1 MEKDVSIVNLTIKFK
16 HFILNRKELLWRK
29 NIRFMIALIVA
40 KSLFNPLTKALAGN
54 MNTKGRVCKA
64 CGRRAVNG
72 KTSAIVR
79 TVLMVVA
86 IIIVFAT
93 YFIENSDAKAYLIM
107 AGTIIVAWLLS
118 MLFDA
123 FFCPLTKVVRNDVE

>member
-1 MEKDVSIVNLTIKFK
+1 MAEKHSIYDCPYCGK
-16 HFILNRKELLWRK
+16 
-29 NIRFMIALIVA
+29 
-40 KSLFNPLTKALAGN
+40 KSFNPLTKALAGN

-79 TVLMVVA
+79 TVLMAVA

-93 YFIENSDAKAYLIM
+93 YFIESSDAKAYL
-107 AGTIIVAWLLS
+107 IIVAWLLS

-123 FFCPLTKVVRNDVE
+123 FFCPLTKVVRNDAE

>member
-1 MEKDVSIVNLTIKFK
+1 MAEKHSIYDCPCCGK
-16 HFILNRKELLWRK
+16 
-29 NIRFMIALIVA
+29 
-40 KSLFNPLTKALAGN
+40 KSFNPLTKALAGN

-64 CGRRAVNG
+64 CGRRVVNG

-86 IIIVFAT
+86 IIIVFVT
-93 YFIENSDAKAYLIM
+93 YFIESSDAKAYLIM

-123 FFCPLTKVVRNDVE
+123 FFCPLTKVVRNDAE

>member
-1 MEKDVSIVNLTIKFK
+1 MAEKHSIYDCPYCGK
-16 HFILNRKELLWRK
+16 
-29 NIRFMIALIVA
+29 
-40 KSLFNPLTKALAGN
+40 KSFNPLTKALAGN

-64 CGRRAVNG
+64 CGRRVVNG

-86 IIIVFAT
+86 IIIVFVT
-93 YFIENSDAKAYLIM
+93 YFIESSHA
-107 AGTIIVAWLLS
+107 TIIVPAIIKYALASLLS

-123 FFCPLTKVVRNDVE
+123 FFCPLTKVVRNDAE

>member
-1 MEKDVSIVNLTIKFK
+1 MAEKHSIYDCPYCGK
-16 HFILNRKELLWRK
+16 
-29 NIRFMIALIVA
+29 
-40 KSLFNPLTKALAGN
+40 KSFNPLTKALAGN

-64 CGRRAVNG
+64 CGRRVVNG

-93 YFIENSDAKAYLIM
+93 YFIESSDAKAFGISDN
-107 AGTIIVAWLLS
+107 VAEIFQYICLLYTS
-118 MLFDA
+118 DA
-123 FFCPLTKVVRNDVE
+123 ADE

>member
-1 MEKDVSIVNLTIKFK
+1 MAEKHSIYDCPYCGK
-16 HFILNRKELLWRK
+16 
-29 NIRFMIALIVA
+29 
-40 KSLFNPLTKALAGN
+40 KSFNPLTKALAGN

-79 TVLMVVA
+79 MVLMVVA
-86 IIIVFAT
+86 IIIVFVT
-93 YFIENSDAKAYLIM
+93 YFIESSDAKAYLIM

-123 FFCPLTKVVRNDVE
+123 FFCPLEPIVAAAIKDAANRFENLFLLINDPFS

>member
-1 MEKDVSIVNLTIKFK
+1 MAEKHSIYDCPYCGK
-16 HFILNRKELLWRK
+16 
-29 NIRFMIALIVA
+29 
-40 KSLFNPLTKALAGN
+40 KSFNPLTKALAGN

-64 CGRRAVNG
+64 CGRRVVNG

-93 YFIENSDAKAYLIM
+93 YFIESSEGIFDYGRNDYSSM
-107 AGTIIVAWLLS
+107 AA
-118 MLFDA
+118 FDA
-123 FFCPLTKVVRNDVE
+123 I

>member
-1 MEKDVSIVNLTIKFK
+1 MAEKHSIYDCPYCGK
-16 HFILNRKELLWRK
+16 
-29 NIRFMIALIVA
+29 
-40 KSLFNPLTKALAGN
+40 KSFNPLTKALAGN

-64 CGRRAVNG
+64 CGRRVVNG

-79 TVLMVVA
+79 T
-86 IIIVFAT
+86 
-93 YFIENSDAKAYLIM
+93 DAKAYLIM

-123 FFCPLTKVVRNDVE
+123 FFCPLTKVVRNDAE

>member
-1 MEKDVSIVNLTIKFK
+1 MAEKHSIYDCPYCGK
-16 HFILNRKELLWRK
+16 
-29 NIRFMIALIVA
+29 
-40 KSLFNPLTKALAGN
+40 KSFNPLTKALAGN

-93 YFIENSDAKAYLIM
+93 YFIENSDAKAYLII

-123 FFCPLTKVVRNDVE
+123 FFCPLTKVVRNDAE

>member
-1 MEKDVSIVNLTIKFK
+1 MAEKHSIYDCPYCGK
-16 HFILNRKELLWRK
+16 
-29 NIRFMIALIVA
+29 
-40 KSLFNPLTKALAGN
+40 KSFNPLTKALAGN

-64 CGRRAVNG
+64 CGRRVVNG

-93 YFIENSDAKAYLIM
+93 YFIESSDTANSPESYL
-107 AGTIIVAWLLS
+107 GTTLLS
-118 MLFDA
+118 AARFRFVPAAKHLYTA
-123 FFCPLTKVVRNDVE
+123 